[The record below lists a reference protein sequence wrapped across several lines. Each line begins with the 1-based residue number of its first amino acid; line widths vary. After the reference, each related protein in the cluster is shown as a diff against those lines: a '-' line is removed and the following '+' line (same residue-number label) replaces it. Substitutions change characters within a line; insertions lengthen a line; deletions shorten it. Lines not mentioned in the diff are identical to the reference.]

1 MNLVSV
7 LFTLNISGVT
17 LLVFY
22 LLRYFVSQNER
33 VKEQLKHEQAMLE
46 IEQEK
51 SEKLLLNILP
61 ASIAQ
66 RLKGW

>member
-1 MNLVSV
+1 
-7 LFTLNISGVT
+7 
-17 LLVFY
+17 VFF

-66 RLKGW
+66 RLKTGEKSNRGRI